1 MTTIYQYKQ
10 YLITI
15 IGSVVPAFFVY
26 SILSYLFIEPKIT
39 IPLSISISILIFGLT
54 RYYDNIDNQTIEKRD
69 GIYAKDINQNDIQN
83 RNHKNRRGSLSVFTF
98 VTIFAILIFISSLS
112 FKQDFQIFVPWN
124 EIGVTGI
131 IQLGSAIMLCFF
143 IPGYGIVLILSR
155 KDKINPIIA
164 VLLAYLLS
172 MLITGLTAYISALS
186 FDIPISQG
194 KFLFTGAYMIILVSV
209 VIFYSWHTIKSP
221 FNVQTLYGYHQ
232 FVSKMTNSFSK
243 YVRIRVYE
251 LLVFGTVF
259 MFVIVSTYVLYGGIT
274 IGDQWFHQG
283 RALLFMSG
291 SIREAVMSGAETLYY
306 PPFQSALLAALASL
320 SGIPLVN
327 SYASI
332 AFLNA
337 MAIFAFYYFFVSW
350 VPSSMRKAA
359 PIAVSLF
366 TLSSG
371 FGWVYLLGTLAA
383 DPILSPHLSLM
394 TLRTMGHLD
403 IVSASNFML
412 GTGPDFSTGLM
423 YIALPAGFV
432 LLALVRTRI
441 HTNELVNISVVAA
454 ISLLGIIS
462 HYEFYIFII
471 IAAILPPIF
480 MMKSKSFLYFSI
492 LVAISLV
499 YVMDIT
505 VPGNSYTSLKI
516 LGFPL
521 LFLAALFVMIAWA
534 IYLAVGYLGRSLESR
549 LFFSKLRNHHY
560 HNKRFNFASRTVIIF
575 LVAYL
580 YLLSLVVLGQLS
592 LDTTRD
598 HTSEGTIPWYLYPM
612 KLGVAGFL
620 GIAFVLSYIFKRF
633 EREVFIFGIII
644 IISLI
649 TGPYYNEGRFS
660 KYIMVG
666 VIGLASLMI
675 YKLLNRRLGNKPIP
689 NIILIG
695 LIIPSIGLSVLI
707 FTGYNSLILQTQD
720 YIDTLPR
727 RHFPSLSELRMF
739 EALYDM
745 ANPDSNYYN
754 VISFSNQYDRW
765 KDGVMAKVPSFAGL
779 PYDKVRQSPLT
790 LNASTV
796 DAFYRHLDHAD
807 SRFIIVPKD
816 GVQSKNGISQ
826 PTRFAIDYFKRSYE
840 DENYIILEAPPIYA
854 PNANQET
861 DVALVYDESKESS
874 MADSNAEYYNFYF
887 PLNILALSK
896 AKYDIFK
903 DNDLS
908 VFSKKIIIVPDALK
922 IDNHTLNMY
931 KEYVRTGGTL
941 VVINSDN
948 NFSGTFSRL
957 FSIHSNESNTESF
970 TSIVGSNNQNVSVK
984 VPGLVKKINM
994 KSIPDTKEIASYQD
1008 NNNQTV
1014 APFAIEKT
1022 YPTGGKIVLI
1032 NADGY
1037 FKTISKSPTPQYFHS
1052 LSDILKLSG
1061 IYYDKVTTANNTSLP
1076 MKGFIGDMK
1085 VSGKVTVNSSSL
1097 TFPDEDVSPQ
1107 ILNPSTIKIFD
1118 KTNNSIVTFDNEL
1131 IKSLKLVG
1139 NYQVIINLSGKM
1151 ELPDM
1156 ISHDNYFSMKI
1167 PNGFNM
1173 TVLLYPEKN
1182 TFMEIA
1188 NESNSLIKPIRVNG
1202 SSKID
1207 FYNIN
1212 AGSPLKSVSLLLKNP
1227 EMIINGQT
1235 NIKNAYFNGYLNGRG
1250 GLEKGSTLNFQG
1262 KLQTKFDF
1270 VDHYNEPYRKGTS
1283 TSYITYLQSVMM
1295 NGSEEKKQ
1303 ERILIP
1309 GDISADA
1316 KMKGEYIPVEKILK
1330 SPSNLITLAALIA
1343 VTVIMTLLIRRY
1355 EYRFS

>member
-1 MTTIYQYKQ
+1 
-10 YLITI
+10 
-15 IGSVVPAFFVY
+15 
-26 SILSYLFIEPKIT
+26 
-39 IPLSISISILIFGLT
+39 
-54 RYYDNIDNQTIEKRD
+54 
-69 GIYAKDINQNDIQN
+69 
-83 RNHKNRRGSLSVFTF
+83 
-98 VTIFAILIFISSLS
+98 
-112 FKQDFQIFVPWN
+112 
-124 EIGVTGI
+124 
-131 IQLGSAIMLCFF
+131 
-143 IPGYGIVLILSR
+143 
-155 KDKINPIIA
+155 
-164 VLLAYLLS
+164 
-172 MLITGLTAYISALS
+172 
-186 FDIPISQG
+186 
-194 KFLFTGAYMIILVSV
+194 
-209 VIFYSWHTIKSP
+209 
-221 FNVQTLYGYHQ
+221 
-232 FVSKMTNSFSK
+232 
-243 YVRIRVYE
+243 
-251 LLVFGTVF
+251 

-291 SIREAVMSGAETLYY
+291 SIKEAVMSGAESLYY

-359 PIAVSLF
+359 PIAISLF

-371 FGWVYLLGTLAA
+371 FGWVYLLGTVAA
-383 DPILSPHLSLM
+383 DPILSPHLSLT

-403 IVSASNFML
+403 IVSASNFIL
-412 GTGPDFSTGLM
+412 ATGPDFSTGLM
-423 YIALPAGFV
+423 YIALPAGFA

-534 IYLAVGYLGRSLESR
+534 IYLAEGYLGRFLESR
-549 LFFSKLRNHHY
+549 LFFSKLRKHHY
-560 HNKRFNFASRTVIIF
+560 HNMRFNFTSRTVIIF

-580 YLLSLVVLGQLS
+580 YLLSLVILGQLS

-644 IISLI
+644 IVSLI
-649 TGPYYNEGRFS
+649 TGPYYSEGRFS

-666 VIGLASLMI
+666 VIGLASLMM

-754 VISFSNQYDRW
+754 IISFSNEYDRW

-816 GVQSKNGISQ
+816 SVQSKNSITQ

-840 DENYIILEAPPIYA
+840 DDNYIILEAPPIYA
-854 PNANQET
+854 PNAYQET
-861 DVALVYDESKESS
+861 DIALVYDESEESLT
-874 MADSNAEYYNFYF
+874 ADSNAEYYNFYF

-908 VFSKKIIIVPDALK
+908 VFSKKTIIVPDALR
-922 IDNHTLNMY
+922 IDNYTLNMY

-957 FSIHSNESNTESF
+957 FSIHSNDSNTESF
-970 TSIVGSNNQNVSVK
+970 TSIVGSNNQNVSIN

-994 KSIPDTKEIASYQD
+994 KSVPDTKEIASYRD

-1022 YPTGGKIVLI
+1022 FLTGGKIVLI

-1037 FKTISKSPTPQYFHS
+1037 FQTISKSPTQYFHS
-1052 LSDILKLSG
+1052 LSDILKLLG
-1061 IYYDKVTTANNTSLP
+1061 FYYDKVTTSNNTSIP

-1097 TFPDEDVSPQ
+1097 TFPDEDGYPQ

-1118 KTNNSIVTFDNEL
+1118 KTNKSPVTFDNVL
-1131 IKSLKLVG
+1131 IKTLKLVG

-1151 ELPDM
+1151 ELPGM
-1156 ISHDNYFSMKI
+1156 ISYDNYISMAV

-1173 TVLLYPEKN
+1173 TVRLYPEKS

-1188 NESNSLIKPIRVNG
+1188 SDSNSFISPIKVNG
-1202 SSKID
+1202 GSKID
-1207 FYNIN
+1207 FYNIS
-1212 AGSPLKSVSLLLKNP
+1212 AGSPLKSMTLLLKNP

-1235 NIKNAYFNGYLNGRG
+1235 NIKNANFDGYLNLRG

-1270 VDHYNEPYRKGTS
+1270 VDHYNEPYREGTS

-1303 ERILIP
+1303 EGILKIP

-1316 KMKGEYIPVEKILK
+1316 KMKGEDIPLEKILK
-1330 SPSNLITLAALIA
+1330 SPINLITLAVLVA
-1343 VTVIMTLLIRRY
+1343 VTVIGTLLTRRY
-1355 EYRFS
+1355 KYRFS